1 MPTHLSPAR
10 RAALPLLL
18 LLTAALVLLGAGPA
32 SAHSAL
38 VSTDPA
44 DGSTVRTAPS
54 AVTLTF
60 NEDIKGQFSK
70 VIVTDPDG
78 RQVAEAA
85 TVAGPVVSA
94 KLPSGL
100 VDGRYRVVYSV
111 VSADTHRI
119 AGELHFTLAA
129 SGPAGTSTSGT
140 TSTSS
145 TPATTSTSGTTSM
158 SSASTSSAASADGS
172 STPSDQAGPA
182 AAQRTGG
189 TSPWLWIGL
198 AAVLVVGGL
207 VSLSRLTG
215 RRRAG
220 GESHGR

>member
-10 RAALPLLL
+10 RAALPLLI

-32 SAHSAL
+32 FAHSAL
-38 VSTDPA
+38 VSADPA

-129 SGPAGTSTSGT
+129 AGPAGATTSAATSTST
-140 TSTSS
+140 PPTS
-145 TPATTSTSGTTSM
+145 AT
-158 SSASTSSAASADGS
+158 ASTSSSAAAPSTAPSNPSTSSATS
-172 STPSDQAGPA
+172 A
-182 AAQRTGG
+182 AAQSSGG

-198 AAVLVVGGL
+198 AAVLAVGGL

-215 RRRAG
+215 RRRTGDEG
-220 GESHGR
+220 GRP

>member
-10 RAALPLLL
+10 RAALPLLI
-18 LLTAALVLLGAGPA
+18 LLTAALVLLGARPA
-32 SAHSAL
+32 FAHSAL
-38 VSTDPA
+38 VSADPA

-94 KLPSGL
+94 ALPSGL

-145 TPATTSTSGTTSM
+145 TPATTSTSGTTS
-158 SSASTSSAASADGS
+158 AATSSAASTNAS
-172 STPSDQAGPA
+172 STPSDPAGPA
-182 AAQRTGG
+182 SAQRTDGQH
-189 TSPWLWIGL
+189 
-198 AAVLVVGGL
+198 
-207 VSLSRLTG
+207 
-215 RRRAG
+215 RREAG
-220 GESHGR
+220 PRR

>member
-1 MPTHLSPAR
+1 MPTHVSPAR
-10 RAALPLLL
+10 HVALPLLI
-18 LLTAALVLLGAGPA
+18 LLTAALALLGAGPA

-38 VSTDPA
+38 VSADPA
-44 DGSTVRTAPS
+44 DGSTLRTAPT

-60 NEDIKGQFSK
+60 NEDVKGQFSK
-70 VIVTDPDG
+70 VIVTDPEG

-94 KLPSGL
+94 RLPAGL

-119 AGELHFTLAA
+119 AGELHFTLA
-129 SGPAGTSTSGT
+129 TSGAP

-145 TPATTSTSGTTSM
+145 TSSTATTSAPASSSPT
-158 SSASTSSAASADGS
+158 SASPASTNAGATAQPPSPPASPPPGGS
-172 STPSDQAGPA
+172 
-182 AAQRTGG
+182 
-189 TSPWLWIGL
+189 SPWLWVGL
-198 AAVLVVGGL
+198 APVLAVGGL
-207 VSLSRLTG
+207 VSLSRLTR

-220 GESHGR
+220 DEGGRP

>member
-10 RAALPLLL
+10 RAALPLLI

-32 SAHSAL
+32 FAHSAL
-38 VSTDPA
+38 VSADPA

-140 TSTSS
+140 ASTSS
-145 TPATTSTSGTTSM
+145 TPATTSTSGTTS
-158 SSASTSSAASADGS
+158 TSSAASTNAS
-172 STPSDQAGPA
+172 STPSDPAGPA
-182 AAQRTGG
+182 SAQRTGG

-198 AAVLVVGGL
+198 AAVLAVGGL
-207 VSLSRLTG
+207 VSLSRLT
-215 RRRAG
+215 RRRRGEAG
-220 GESHGR
+220 PRR

>member
-10 RAALPLLL
+10 RAALPLLI

-32 SAHSAL
+32 FAHSAL
-38 VSTDPA
+38 VSADPA

-145 TPATTSTSGTTSM
+145 TPATTSTSGTTS
-158 SSASTSSAASADGS
+158 AATSSAASTNAS
-172 STPSDQAGPA
+172 STPSDPAGPA
-182 AAQRTGG
+182 SAQRTGG

-198 AAVLVVGGL
+198 AAVLAVGGL
-207 VSLSRLTG
+207 VSLSRLT
-215 RRRAG
+215 RRRRGEAG
-220 GESHGR
+220 PRR